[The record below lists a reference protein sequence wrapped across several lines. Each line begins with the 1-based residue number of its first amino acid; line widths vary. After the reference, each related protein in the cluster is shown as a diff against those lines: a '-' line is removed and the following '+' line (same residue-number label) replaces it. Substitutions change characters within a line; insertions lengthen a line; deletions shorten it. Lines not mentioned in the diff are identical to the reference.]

1 MVPTAASAATFRVS
15 TVYQQNRAGE
25 VPDRKNDA
33 HHSAFERTASV
44 AEGAQARK
52 SGRSLNEEV
61 VFRLIQSRETDEAK
75 PLLDE
80 LRKLLAEARRR

>member
-1 MVPTAASAATFRVS
+1 MI
-15 TVYQQNRAGE
+15 
-25 VPDRKNDA
+25 
-33 HHSAFERTASV
+33 RTGKMILTTRTPR
-44 AEGAQARK
+44 ELHQWLKAQARK

-80 LRKLLAEARRR
+80 LRKLLAETRRK